1 MSHEVDIHPAQTII
15 LRELLFH
22 PSASFTDLQK
32 PTELDSAH
40 FKFHI
45 ARLVQLGFIQ
55 KEIDSNYSLT
65 TLGKEYANRLD
76 TDKNTI
82 EKQPKLS
89 VLLAIEKGDGRLL
102 FQQRLKQPFYGFW
115 SLPTGKI
122 SWGEEVTE
130 AGARELKEETGLVAD
145 LRVSG
150 LQHKI
155 DRKKGTEDLL
165 EDKFFTVIH
174 GTNPT
179 GELITDME
187 GHHNERLSID
197 EVLQKE
203 KVFRSSMEKIISLA
217 RGQGFGFLEG
227 THYYDSQDY

>member
-1 MSHEVDIHPAQTII
+1 MSHKVDIHPAQTTI

-22 PSASFTDLQK
+22 PSASFAELQK
-32 PTELDSAH
+32 PTGLDSAH

-45 ARLVQLGFIQ
+45 ARLVQLGFVQ
-55 KEIDSNYSLT
+55 KEADSKYSLS

-76 TDKNTI
+76 TEKNTI

-102 FQQRLKQPFYGFW
+102 FQERLKQPYYGFW

-122 SWGEEVTE
+122 SWGEKVTE
-130 AGARELKEETGLVAD
+130 AGARELKEETGLTAD

-155 DRKKGTEDLL
+155 DRKKETDILL

-174 GTNPT
+174 GTNPQ

-187 GHHNERLSID
+187 GHHNEWLSID

-203 KVFRSSMEKIISLA
+203 KVFRSSMEEIINLA

-227 THYYDSQDY
+227 THYYETQDY